1 MQLTQMPE
9 QREILE
15 KAVSQALER
24 ATVAGVSAEVSV
36 TKTTGI
42 SVSTRFCEVENV
54 EFNSDGALAITVY
67 DQQCKGSSST
77 TDLNSR
83 AIDQTVQ
90 AALDIARYTSPDPYS
105 GIAEASLLAYQIKD
119 LDLFY
124 PSDIE
129 PEVAIALAARAEQAA
144 LAMDKR
150 VTNTEG
156 AHFNSHCSIKIFGS
170 THGMLQ
176 GYCASHHSL
185 SCSVIA
191 ECNGHME
198 RDYAYTVS
206 RRVKDLASPEWI
218 GEESARRTLSRL
230 SPKKLPTMKAP
241 VLFSAE
247 VTTGLFRHLVSAIS
261 GGNIY
266 RKSSFLLDKL
276 GQQILPIWF
285 NILERPHVLGGLAS
299 APFDSE
305 GVCTSEREI
314 VTKGE
319 LNTYLLASYSARKLG
334 CQSTGHA
341 GGIHNWYIEGQ
352 GGDFTQ
358 MIQKMGKGLV
368 VTQLM
373 GQGVNIVT
381 GDYSRGAS
389 GFWVEDGVI
398 QYPVSGITIAGNLK
412 EMFLNMVSIGNDI
425 ETRSSIQCG
434 SVLLSDIKIAGE

>member
-1 MQLTQMPE
+1 MQVTQIIE
-9 QREILE
+9 QRNILE

-24 ATVAGVSAEVSV
+24 AIAQGASAEVSV

-42 SVSTRFCEVENV
+42 SISTRFCKVENL

-67 DQQCKGSSST
+67 DKQRKGSAST
-77 TDLNSR
+77 TDLNPK

-90 AALDIARYTSPDPYS
+90 AALDIAHYTSSDPYS

-119 LDLFY
+119 LDLLY
-124 PSDIE
+124 PSDLE
-129 PEVAIALAARAEQAA
+129 PEAAIVLASRSEQAV
-144 LAMDKR
+144 LEIDKR
-150 VTNTEG
+150 ITNTQ
-156 AHFNSHCSIKIFGS
+156 ANFNSHCSINVFGS

-176 GYCASHHSL
+176 SYCGSRHSL
-185 SCSVIA
+185 CTSVIA
-191 ECNGHME
+191 ECDGRME
-198 RDYAYTVS
+198 KDYAYTLS
-206 RRVKDLASPEWI
+206 RRIQDLASPEWV
-218 GEESARRTLSRL
+218 GKESARRAIARL
-230 SPKKLPTMKAP
+230 SPKKLSTIKAP
-241 VLFSAE
+241 VLFAAE
-247 VTTGLFRHLVSAIS
+247 AAIGLFKNLISAIS

-266 RKSSFLLDKL
+266 RKSSFLLNKL
-276 GQQILPIWF
+276 NQQILPNWF
-285 NILERPHVLGGLAS
+285 NILECPHTLGGLAS

-314 VTKGE
+314 VTKGQ

-334 CQSTGHA
+334 YQSTGHA
-341 GGIHNWYIEGQ
+341 GGIHNWYIAGQ
-352 GGDFTQ
+352 GENFTQ
-358 MIQKMGKGLV
+358 MLQKMSKGLV

-412 EMFLNMVSIGNDI
+412 EMFLDIVSIGSDI
-425 ETRSSIQCG
+425 ETRNTIQCG
-434 SVLLSDIKIAGE
+434 SVLLSEMKIAGE

>member
-1 MQLTQMPE
+1 MQVTQIIE
-9 QREILE
+9 QRDILE

-24 ATVAGVSAEVSV
+24 AIAKGASAEVSV

-42 SVSTRFCEVENV
+42 SISTRFCEVENL

-67 DQQCKGSSST
+67 DKQRKGSAST
-77 TDLNSR
+77 TDLNPK

-90 AALDIARYTSPDPYS
+90 AALDIAHYTSSDPYS

-119 LDLFY
+119 LDLLH
-124 PSDIE
+124 PSDLD
-129 PEVAIALAARAEQAA
+129 PEAAIALASRAEQAA
-144 LAMDKR
+144 LAVDKR

-156 AHFNSHCSIKIFGS
+156 ANFNSHCSIKVFGS

-176 GYCASHHSL
+176 SYCGSRHSL
-185 SCSVIA
+185 STSVIA
-191 ECNGHME
+191 ECDGRME
-198 RDYAYTVS
+198 RDYAYTLS
-206 RRVKDLASPEWI
+206 RRIQDLASPEWV
-218 GEESARRTLSRL
+218 GKESARRALARL
-230 SPKKLPTMKAP
+230 SPKKLSTIEAP
-241 VLFSAE
+241 VLFAAE
-247 VTTGLFRHLVSAIS
+247 AAIGLFKNLLSAIS

-266 RKSSFLLDKL
+266 RKSSFLLNKL
-276 GQQILPIWF
+276 NQQILPNWF
-285 NILERPHVLGGLAS
+285 NILECPHTLGGLAS

-314 VTKGE
+314 VTKGR

-334 CQSTGHA
+334 YQSTGHA

-352 GGDFTQ
+352 GENFTQ
-358 MIQKMGKGLV
+358 MLQKMSKGLV

-389 GFWVEDGVI
+389 GFWVEDGMI

-412 EMFLNMVSIGNDI
+412 EMFLNMVSIGSDI
-425 ETRSSIQCG
+425 ETRNTIQCG
-434 SVLLSDIKIAGE
+434 SVLLSDMKIAGE